1 MNRQLARLAVA
12 AVVLIAALIVATTYW
27 QTWAAPALADRQDNA
42 IQKVAEFTVKRG
54 RIFAGDGKTV
64 LATNVR
70 RRIKGKTFY
79 FRRYPQRSL
88 AAHLIGYSTQYRER
102 AGLEQSLNDYLTG
115 ANTNFATVLDTT
127 VDRLSGATIEGNDV
141 VLTLNV
147 RAQRVAVRALGNRCG
162 AVVALDPRNGRVL
175 VLASSPSY
183 DLNLV
188 ERNFR
193 RVQRAPQAGC
203 APSAPLLDRAQ
214 AGLYAPGSTFK
225 VVTGA
230 AALDSRRYSLASTFI
245 DLGFCIEYGK
255 RVNNYDTSSPF
266 GLVNF
271 LTAMQYSINSVFCN
285 IGKDL
290 GGITILRKA
299 RRFGFYSRPELE
311 TPGEEQR
318 ASGLYRRGRLFWPRR
333 DFDVDPGR
341 LAFGQER
348 LGVTPLQMAMIAA
361 AVANRGVLMQP
372 TVVARVVAPDGGIVT
387 RTKPKAAGRALSA
400 GAAAQLTAAM
410 RAVVAG
416 GTGTAA
422 AISGV
427 PVAGKTGTAET
438 GRSGVNTTSFV
449 AFAPADRPRVA
460 IAVMLENQ
468 AGGTGG
474 TTAAPVAK
482 LVMEA
487 LLGVAANS

>member
-12 AVVLIAALIVATTYW
+12 AVVLIASLIVATTYW
-27 QTWAAPALADRQDNA
+27 QTWAAPTLADRQDNA
-42 IQKVAEFTVKRG
+42 LQKVVEFTVKRG
-54 RIFAGDGKTV
+54 RIFAGDGRTV
-64 LATNVR
+64 LAANVR
-70 RRIKGKTFY
+70 RRVKGKTFY
-79 FRRYPQRSL
+79 FRRYPQGRL
-88 AAHLIGYSTQYRER
+88 AAHLVGYSTSGRAR

-141 VLTLNV
+141 FLTLNV
-147 RAQRVAVRALGNRCG
+147 RAQRLALRALGNRCG

-175 VLASSPSY
+175 VLASSPTY
-183 DLNLV
+183 DPNLV
-188 ERNFR
+188 ERRFEQ
-193 RVQRAPQAGC
+193 VQRDPQAGC
-203 APSAPLLDRAQ
+203 TPSAPLIDRAS

-225 VVTGA
+225 VVTAA

-245 DLGFCIEYGK
+245 DPGFCMEYGK

-266 GLVNF
+266 GLVN
-271 LTAMQYSINSVFCN
+271 LMTAMQYSINSVFCN

-290 GGITILRKA
+290 GGVRILRKA
-299 RRFGFYSRPELE
+299 RRFGFYSKPELE
-311 TPGEEQR
+311 TPGDERR
-318 ASGLYRRGRLFWPRR
+318 ASGLYKNGRLFWPRQE
-333 DFDVDPGR
+333 FDVDPGR

-348 LGVTPLQMAMIAA
+348 LGVTPLQMAMIVA
-361 AVANRGVLMQP
+361 AVANRGLLMQP
-372 TVVARVVAPDGGIVT
+372 TAVARIVAPDGKVVT
-387 RTKPKAAGRALSA
+387 RSKPKVVGRAVSA
-400 GAAAQLTAAM
+400 GTAAQITAAM

-422 AISGV
+422 AIPGV
-427 PVAGKTGTAET
+427 AVAGKTGTAET

-468 AGGTGG
+468 SGTGG
-474 TTAAPVAK
+474 TTAAPVAR